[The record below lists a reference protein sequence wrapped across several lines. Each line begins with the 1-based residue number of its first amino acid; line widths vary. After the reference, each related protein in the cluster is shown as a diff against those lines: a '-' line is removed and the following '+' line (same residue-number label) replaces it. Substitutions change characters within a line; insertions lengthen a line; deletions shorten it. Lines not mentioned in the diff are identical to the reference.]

1 MMKEY
6 GLTGECY
13 ICSKNKAP
21 LSPCNCKNMFIH
33 EKCQLKTIEKLNS
46 SKCWVC
52 KTPYNNVSIN
62 TVTDTQCSFMGRFM
76 VCVMT
81 ASSIMTFIF
90 VYQMVMLF
98 TTSKND
104 QTIILA
110 SVFGSM
116 SSTTMAVSIYFCV
129 YRDREKIIISEKR
142 IVAKIKNMSDNAV
155 LLNHDDNII
164 IEMVQ

>member
-1 MMKEY
+1 MMQEY

-46 SKCWVC
+46 SKCSVC
-52 KTPYNNVSIN
+52 KTPYNNVNIN
-62 TVTDTQCSFMGRFM
+62 TVTETNISFMGRVI
-76 VCVMT
+76 VCVAT
-81 ASSIMTFIF
+81 ASSIMSFIF
-90 VYQMVMLF
+90 VYQMILLF
-98 TTSKND
+98 TSSRSD
-104 QTIILA
+104 ETIVLA

-116 SSTTMAVSIYFCV
+116 SSTTMAVTIYFCV
-129 YRDREKIIISEKR
+129 YRDREKLITSEKR